1 LIALLDHLDDLVDIV
16 LGGAIIAIYVWYML
30 PLWVAKLPLWVA
42 KTPLSEGRYDE
53 ALRRLTLLKRLHV
66 TSPNLLHMTG
76 TVLMFAG
83 RNREAEDVIRQC
95 LARAL
100 TPPERGLFLVNLGYV
115 LLGEKRYDEARQVYE
130 EAIRNRPNGAVAYS
144 SLAEVY
150 LQQGI
155 EPQKALQLTDLGIK
169 FKRESKEQAGVDQ
182 HIFGYLFANRAWAL
196 FLLGRTEE
204 ARESL
209 EEARPFSN
217 VRSKPGG
224 AGVHYHIARALLAG
238 GLNTEAAEHLR
249 QVKQI
254 DPQGRYAALADS
266 ALLFR
271 S

>member
-1 LIALLDHLDDLVDIV
+1 MTSPFDRSDHFGDIVFGVVLIAILVP
-16 LGGAIIAIYVWYML
+16 YVRHRL
-30 PLWVAKLPLWVA
+30 PLWVAK
-42 KTPLSEGRYDE
+42 KPLSEGRYDE
-53 ALRRLTLLKRLHV
+53 ALRRLALLKRLHV
-66 TSPNLLHMTG
+66 TRPNLLHMTG

-83 RNREAEDVIRQC
+83 RNREAEEVIRQC

-100 TPPERGLFLVNLGYV
+100 STPERGLFLVNLGYV
-115 LLGEKRYDEARQVYE
+115 LLGEKRYAEAQQVYE

-155 EPQKALQLTDLGIK
+155 EPEKALQLVDLGLK
-169 FKRESKEQAGVDQ
+169 FKRASKQQAAVDQ
-182 HIFGYLFANRAWAL
+182 HIFGYLLANRAWAL

-204 ARESL
+204 AKQSL
-209 EEARPFSN
+209 EEARRFGN
-217 VRSKPGG
+217 VAIKPGA

-238 GLNTEAAEHLR
+238 GLNAEAAEYLR

-266 ALLFR
+266 FR
-271 S
+271 SQ

>member
-1 LIALLDHLDDLVDIV
+1 LISSFDRVDYLLDIAL
-16 LGGAIIAIYVWYML
+16 GGVMIAILVPYVRQ
-30 PLWVAKLPLWVA
+30 KLPLWVA
-42 KTPLSEGRYDE
+42 KTPLREGKYDQ
-53 ALRRLTLLKRLHV
+53 ALTRLTLLKRLHV

-83 RNREAEDVIRQC
+83 RNREAEEVIRQC
-95 LARAL
+95 LAHTL
-100 TPPERGLFLVNLGYV
+100 SPPQRGLFLANLGYV

-155 EPQKALQLTDLGIK
+155 EPQKALQLVDLGLK
-169 FKRESKEQAGVDQ
+169 FKRVSPKQAGVDQ
-182 HIFGYLFANRAWAL
+182 HIFGYLLANRAWAL
-196 FLLGRTEE
+196 FLLGRADE

-209 EEARPFSN
+209 NEARQYGN
-217 VRSKPGG
+217 VHSKPGA
-224 AGVHYHIARALLAG
+224 AGVYYHIARALLAG
-238 GLNTEAAEHLR
+238 GLNDEAAEQLR

-266 ALLFR
+266 AMLFR
-271 S
+271 T

>member
-1 LIALLDHLDDLVDIV
+1 LTAPFDYVDLLLDIV
-16 LGGAIIAIYVWYML
+16 FGGVIIAILVPYVRR
-30 PLWVAKLPLWVA
+30 KLPLWVA
-42 KTPLSEGRYDE
+42 KTPLSEGKYDE
-53 ALRRLTLLKRLHV
+53 ALRRLTLLKRLHI

-83 RNREAEDVIRQC
+83 RDREAEEVIRQC

-100 TPPERGLFLVNLGYV
+100 SPPERGLFLVNLGYV
-115 LLGEKRYDEARQVYE
+115 LLGEKRYDEAQQVYE

-155 EPQKALQLTDLGIK
+155 QPEKALQLVDLGIK
-169 FKRESKEQAGVDQ
+169 FKRASPIQAGVDQ
-182 HIFGYLFANRAWAL
+182 HILGYLFANRAWAL

-209 EEARPFSN
+209 EEARQFGN
-217 VRSKPGG
+217 VQSKPGA

-238 GLNTEAAEHLR
+238 GLNDEAARHLR

-266 ALLFR
+266 FR
-271 S
+271 SQ